1 MCKNLICLNW
11 ILKRLEIDSRQVTE
25 TKIVGECPVY
35 VLFLDILEFI
45 HRITRSRAVEL
56 SGSEGVQH
64 KFRNA
69 D

>member
-1 MCKNLICLNW
+1 MCENLICLNW

-25 TKIVGECPVY
+25 TKIVEECPVY

-45 HRITRSRAVEL
+45 HRIRRSRAVKYRIQRECNTN
-56 SGSEGVQH
+56 SE
-64 KFRNA
+64 NA